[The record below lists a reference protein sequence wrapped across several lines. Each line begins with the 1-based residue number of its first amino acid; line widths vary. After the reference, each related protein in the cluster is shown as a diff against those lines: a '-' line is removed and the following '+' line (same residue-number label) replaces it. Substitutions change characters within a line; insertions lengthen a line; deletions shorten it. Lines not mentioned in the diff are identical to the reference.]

1 MRFLK
6 IFSALVVCA
15 TLVGTAV
22 FAMDDRIYT
31 DVLRLHILANS
42 DSEEDQKIKLEV
54 RDFVLE
60 NFGALLAAATDRV
73 QAEKTAR
80 ALAPQIEESVNR
92 FLSDKTDVRASVSV
106 GERYFPTKAYG
117 DYHLPCGTYPA
128 LCVEL
133 GDAAG
138 KNFFCV
144 LYPPL
149 CLDVCE
155 DADAEKEL
163 FFSCGLSQNEYELLR
178 AEKPVYKL
186 KFALLEW
193 LKKENE

>member
-6 IFSALVVCA
+6 IFSTLVVCA

-22 FAMDDRIYT
+22 FAADDRIYA
-31 DVLRLHILANS
+31 DILRLHIIANS
-42 DSEEDQKIKLEV
+42 DGEDDQRLKLAV

-60 NFGALLAAATDRV
+60 NFGENFAACGSRAS
-73 QAEKTAR
+73 AEETAR
-80 ALAPQIEESVNR
+80 SLSPQIESSVNA
-92 FLSDKTDVRASVSV
+92 FLCETTDVRASVSV
-106 GERYFPTKAYG
+106 GARYFPTKDYG
-117 DYHLPCGTYPA
+117 DCRLPCGRYTA
-128 LCVEL
+128 LCIEL
-133 GDAAG
+133 GAARG

-155 DADAEKEL
+155 DSAAEADL
-163 FFSCGLSQNEYELLR
+163 FYSCGLPRGDYELLR
-178 AEKPVYKL
+178 AEKPVYKV

>member
-15 TLVGTAV
+15 TLIGTAV
-22 FAMDDRIYT
+22 FAADDRIYT
-31 DVLRLHILANS
+31 DILRLHIIAAS
-42 DSEEDQKIKLEV
+42 DSEEDQAIKLEV

-60 NFGALLAAATDRV
+60 NFGQVLAESTDRTA
-73 QAEKTAR
+73 AEESAR
-80 ALAPQIEESVNR
+80 TLAPKIEESVNAY
-92 FLSDKTDVRASVSV
+92 LCGKTDATARVTV
-106 GERYFPTKAYG
+106 GRRYFPTKAYG
-117 DYHLPCGTYPA
+117 DLVLPCGNYTA
-128 LCVEL
+128 LCIEL
-133 GDAAG
+133 GAAAG

-155 DADAEKEL
+155 DEFAKETL
-163 FFSCGLSQNEYELLR
+163 FYTCGLPRGDYELLR
-178 AEKPVYKL
+178 AEKPVYKV